1 MTMSL
6 TPVDKRNFYLALSIL
21 EGQKIASTAGFSS
34 PSEEVQESEIV
45 DVIRKWLVLTSVGV
59 FDHTKVCTEWMLEV
73 VQESNELTES
83 EIENTRNV
91 LVSFGM
97 GLISH
102 LIDSELLELQTENAN
117 IPMSSETAATF
128 ITLMTVLNEENEE
141 EEEEE
146 DEDE

>member
-1 MTMSL
+1 MIMSM

-34 PSEEVQESEIV
+34 PSEEVQESEII

-73 VQESNELTES
+73 VQESNDLTEA

-102 LIDSELLELQTENAN
+102 LVDSELLEIQTENSVV
-117 IPMSSETAATF
+117 PMDPETATTF
-128 ITLMTVLNEENEE
+128 ITLMTAVHDNEE
-141 EEEEE
+141 EDD
-146 DEDE
+146 DE

>member
-1 MTMSL
+1 MIMSL
-6 TPVDKRNFYLALSIL
+6 TPVDKRNFYLALSII

-34 PSEEVQESEIV
+34 PSEEVQESEII

-73 VQESNELTES
+73 VQESNDLTES

-91 LVSFGM
+91 LTSFGM

-102 LIDSELLELQTENAN
+102 LVDSELLEIQTENSVV
-117 IPMSSETAATF
+117 PMDPETATTF
-128 ITLMTVLNEENEE
+128 ITLMTAVQDNEE
-141 EEEEE
+141 EDD
-146 DEDE
+146 DE